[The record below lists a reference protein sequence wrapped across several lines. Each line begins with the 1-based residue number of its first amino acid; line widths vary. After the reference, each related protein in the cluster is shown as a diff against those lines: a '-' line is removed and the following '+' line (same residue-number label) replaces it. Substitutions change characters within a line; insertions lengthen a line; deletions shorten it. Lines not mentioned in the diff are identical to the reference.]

1 MLQYDNLEPS
11 SPNAPLLYLG
21 LNYTSFTLS
30 ESKPNHLMAEPAAT
44 PKAIAVAAPFLSF
57 GLNSMSVSCGDNPPP
72 GSCSVHIAA
81 LGAPSTETDSAA
93 TAGMLRTVL
102 LEGNAAQKVY
112 FDETWIG
119 LSQVNFTAE
128 IGGQEMA
135 VGVDELCYEIVSAC

>member
-1 MLQYDNLEPS
+1 MLQYDNLKPS

-30 ESKPNHLMAEPAAT
+30 ESKPYHLITEPAAT

-57 GLNSMSVSCGDNPPP
+57 GLNSISVSCGDNPPP
-72 GSCSVHIAA
+72 GNCSVHIAA
-81 LGAPSTETDSAA
+81 LGAPSTDTDSAA
-93 TAGMLRTVL
+93 TTGMLRTVF
-102 LEGNAAQKVY
+102 LEGNAAQKVW

-135 VGVDELCYEIVSAC
+135 FGVDELCYEIVSAC